1 MSKPTKLLLALKNAK
16 KHLEITTNQ
25 GSSNNHTTES
35 ELTTQPKSKLNRLTG
50 GTYSSPTKRPSLLS
64 RVGVANRPTY
74 DLIADG
80 VLGKNQDYR
89 PKLSLNKTGGEVSSL
104 VAERLKN
111 LRERTLSKISNDTS
125 IAESSFFGFESDGTP
140 IWSSVVSG
148 QRDIEEGLHHQI
160 KQNKANLAH
169 HSIQLPIIVDWP
181 KTLEY
186 SSHHT
191 YKTWSVTTENRR
203 ATQLSERV
211 IDSPQESLNPLIL
224 IGESQTGKSHLIH
237 AIGQAVLLRN
247 DGPVYFIRGDDL
259 SEILAVENSWSDVFD
274 NCVML
279 LIDDIDLIL
288 SDQEVANHV
297 GRMLDYALNMKVH
310 VVVTARSSP
319 EDWPASSLW
328 DILRGGV
335 RSILGRVGAG
345 SLMLYARK
353 LSNERNLMLSD
364 EQLALIV
371 TDGDISW
378 RGTRSGIDKIE
389 AAIDSGEKLLD
400 TVDVYKLLN
409 DIHSDDEDYLE
420 QSKSESVED
429 IANRLITSVIDVVYS
444 DEELG
449 GIEITTTLPELSN
462 DYTPPEIDIESF
474 IGNQTDLVEAHIK
487 KTLDDLTPEAPSVI
501 DVNDRDKHLVAK
513 MTRIVKQD
521 HAKAAEILTE
531 LDMGIDQRFANSD
544 GEINQNT
551 GRLIELESMLLN
563 LANRTSDASLE
574 GLIDI
579 ADELR
584 ELENQL
590 VSLDPERGPLPE
602 FVEDELDSYTPSQE
616 WNIDSSK
623 VTAESLIDNESI
635 TLNPIDGVLEP
646 HPEGSLKTS
655 IITPVGIVMDGEE
668 E

>member
-16 KHLEITTNQ
+16 KHLEITTKQ
-25 GSSNNHTTES
+25 GISNNQTTDS
-35 ELTTQPKSKLNRLTG
+35 ELTNQPKSKLNRLTG
-50 GTYSSPTKRPSLLS
+50 TAYTPPSERPSLLS

-80 VLGKNQDYR
+80 ILGKNQDYR
-89 PKLSLNKTGGEVSSL
+89 PKLSLNKTGGGVSGL

-111 LRERTLSKISNDTS
+111 LRERTLSKISSDTS
-125 IAESSFFGFESDGTP
+125 IAESSFFGFEPDGTP

-148 QRDIEEGLHHQI
+148 QRDIDESLHHQT
-160 KQNKANLAH
+160 KQDKTNLAH
-169 HSIQLPIIVDWP
+169 HSIHLPVIVDWP
-181 KTLEY
+181 KTLQY
-186 SSHHT
+186 SSHQT
-191 YKTWSVTTENRR
+191 YKTWSTTTENRR
-203 ATQLSERV
+203 ATQLSERI
-211 IDSPQESLNPLIL
+211 IDSPQESVNPLIL
-224 IGESQTGKSHLIH
+224 IGDSQTGKSHLIH

-247 DGPVYFIRGDDL
+247 DGPVYFIRGDEL
-259 SEILAVENSWSDVFD
+259 TEILDVENTWSDIFA

-297 GRMLDYALNMKVH
+297 GRMLDCALNMKVH
-310 VVVTARSSP
+310 VVVTARSPP

-335 RSILGRVGAG
+335 RSILSRVGAG

-353 LSNERNLMLSD
+353 LANQRNLMLSD

-389 AAIDSGEKLLD
+389 AAIDSGEQLLD

-420 QSKSESVED
+420 EAESESVED
-429 IANRLITSVIDVVYS
+429 IANRLISSVIDVVYS

-449 GIEITTTLPELSN
+449 GIEITTKLPELSD

-474 IGNQTDLVEAHIK
+474 IGKQTDLVETHIK

-501 DVNDRDKHLVAK
+501 DLHDSDKHLVAK
-513 MTRIVKQD
+513 MNRIVKQD

-531 LDMGIDQRFANSD
+531 LDMGIDQKFAYSD
-544 GEINQNT
+544 GEINQST
-551 GRLIELESMLLN
+551 GSLIELESMLLN

-602 FVEDELDSYTPSQE
+602 FIEDDLDSYIPSEE
-616 WNIDSSK
+616 WNVDSND
-623 VTAESLIDNESI
+623 VTAESLIETNSI
-635 TLNPIDGVLEP
+635 PVTPIAGVLEP
-646 HPEGSLKTS
+646 HPEGLMQTS
-655 IITPVGIVMDGEE
+655 TITPVSPVLDGEE

>member
-16 KHLEITTNQ
+16 MHLEITTNQ
-25 GSSNNHTTES
+25 GSSNNQTTDS
-35 ELTTQPKSKLNRLTG
+35 ELTTKPKSKLNTLTG
-50 GTYSSPTKRPSLLS
+50 GTHTPPKNRPSLLS

-74 DLIADG
+74 DLSADG
-80 VLGKNQDYR
+80 ILGKRQDYR

-160 KQNKANLAH
+160 KQNEVNLAH
-169 HSIQLPIIVDWP
+169 HSIHLPVIVDWP

-259 SEILAVENSWSDVFD
+259 SEILAVENTWSDVFD

-335 RSILGRVGAG
+335 RSILSRVGAG

-409 DIHSDDEDYLE
+409 DIHSDDEDYFQ
-420 QSKSESVED
+420 QSKS
-429 IANRLITSVIDVVYS
+429 
-444 DEELG
+444 
-449 GIEITTTLPELSN
+449 
-462 DYTPPEIDIESF
+462 
-474 IGNQTDLVEAHIK
+474 
-487 KTLDDLTPEAPSVI
+487 
-501 DVNDRDKHLVAK
+501 
-513 MTRIVKQD
+513 
-521 HAKAAEILTE
+521 
-531 LDMGIDQRFANSD
+531 
-544 GEINQNT
+544 
-551 GRLIELESMLLN
+551 
-563 LANRTSDASLE
+563 
-574 GLIDI
+574 
-579 ADELR
+579 
-584 ELENQL
+584 
-590 VSLDPERGPLPE
+590 
-602 FVEDELDSYTPSQE
+602 
-616 WNIDSSK
+616 
-623 VTAESLIDNESI
+623 
-635 TLNPIDGVLEP
+635 
-646 HPEGSLKTS
+646 
-655 IITPVGIVMDGEE
+655 
-668 E
+668 